1 MNKTSDFSKKAGRL
15 EFSRAVA
22 EEGIVLLKN
31 DNNLLPLKEKKLAIF
46 GASQLNEQIAN
57 EGVKIDTEN
66 SKGITEAILQKG
78 FKIDEHLYKSYI
90 VWKKKYVQR
99 AYGEWLNAH
108 FWPEMDITHE
118 MVIDTRNRGA
128 DVAVIVI
135 TRASYENSDME
146 NEIGDYILSETET
159 DMIKNVCSVYDDV
172 ILVLHIGCS
181 IDFGF
186 LDDYKINGI
195 IYLNHPGVNG
205 NLALADIM
213 SGDINPSGKLT
224 VTLAKH
230 FKDYPS
236 SANFGQHGGGLLQDY
251 KEDIYVGYRY
261 FETFK
266 DASKNV
272 VFPFGYGL
280 SYTSFS
286 VTDKTMSEEDGNIT
300 VSCIIKNTGNVAGKQ
315 VVQIYYSTP
324 DINDG
329 AILSGPKKQLC
340 SFEKTGLLKP
350 GDLQRITIKLNRD
363 SMASFDDTGVL
374 GKSSVWVMEKGKY
387 KIMLG
392 TDVKNTETVGIYIE
406 PETRIVESNCRPI
419 VTSLSSR
426 LLRNGQYETLQRQ
439 EMKYDDYYGIS
450 AMGET
455 TITAS
460 FCCNRDIES
469 FSDCKA
475 GDKCIYKILPGTG
488 GDYRISILN
497 EKHENVNR
505 NFFDFYVDDV
515 KIESIKSSDDFVE
528 LALPLQRCEITIV
541 PLKNGIK
548 ADEIVFYKTEAK
560 SLIEPNELNSIEAA
574 NTYESDFRVTAAN
587 YSDDG
592 HGNSGSYITNF
603 AYAGRSATYKLEVKE
618 AGIYAIGFK
627 YAYCGEDRPINT
639 VMTVLASN
647 IVKPLG
653 GGLLKKTYNK
663 DENITFE
670 RSGNF
675 NIELPSGNVYLKIAA
690 EAIPFPDI
698 SIIYLEKIKAKIT
711 EYDIAEEDIKRR
723 NSEIDEIPRQKLIDS
738 PDNYP
743 KIGIQFKD
751 VYFNPQLMDSFL
763 EQLSN
768 RELATIVSGTSNN
781 LTPGGDVGC
790 NSPLHERG
798 VPAAQTADGPFGL
811 RQYDQIPVAFPV
823 GMVLTATFNKELY
836 NQYGICMA
844 YECLEYGVDYLLG
857 PSINIIRNPAGG
869 RNCSYASEDPYLAG
883 IMAANYIKGVQSK
896 GVATVLKH
904 YTANSTEFERQK
916 SNSRVSG
923 RALREIYLK
932 AFEIACKNANPWCMM
947 SSYNYVNNKKVC
959 EDYTLIT
966 DIPRNEWHWDGIFM
980 TDWWN
985 DSSHIEELKAGH
997 DLKMSTGDIEGV
1009 TDALDSGELTREQ
1022 VYVCARRVLKT
1033 LMKIGRIKKQLECG
1047 EE

>member
-1 MNKTSDFSKKAGRL
+1 M
-15 EFSRAVA
+15 A

-31 DNNLLPLKEKKLAIF
+31 DDNILPLNGKRLAVF
-46 GASQLNEQIAN
+46 GASQLSEQIAN
-57 EGVKIDTEN
+57 EGVKIDTKN
-66 SKGITEAILQKG
+66 SVGITEAIFRKG
-78 FKIDEHLYKSYI
+78 FKIDEQLYNSYI
-90 VWKKKYVQR
+90 IWRKKYVQR

-108 FWPEMDITHE
+108 FWPEMDITLE
-118 MVIDTRNRGA
+118 TVKETCDRGA
-128 DVAVIVI
+128 NAAVIVI

-172 ILVLHIGCS
+172 VLILHIGCS

-186 LDDYKINGI
+186 LDEYKIKGI

-213 SGDINPSGKLT
+213 SGDVNPSGKLT

-251 KEDIYVGYRY
+251 KEDVYVGYRY

-266 DASKNV
+266 DSGKNV
-272 VFPFGYGL
+272 IFPFGYGL

-286 VTDKTMSEEDGNIT
+286 LTDKAMSEENGIIT
-300 VSCIIKNTGNVAGKQ
+300 VSCVVSNTGNAAGKQ
-315 VVQIYYSTP
+315 VVQLYYSVP

-329 AILSGPKKQLC
+329 AVLSGPQKQLC
-340 SFEKTGLLKP
+340 GFEKTRLLNP
-350 GDLQRITIKLNRD
+350 GESQRLTMALNRD

-374 GKSSVWVMEKGKY
+374 GKASVWVMEKGKY

-392 TDVKNTETVGIYIE
+392 TDVKNAEAVGIYTE
-406 PETRIVESNCRPI
+406 HETRIIESNCRPI
-419 VTSLSSR
+419 VTSLPSR
-426 LLRNGQYETLQRQ
+426 LLRNGKYEILQRQ
-439 EMKYDDYYGIS
+439 DLKSGGYYGIS

-455 TITAS
+455 AVPARLCS
-460 FCCNRDIES
+460 NREIES
-469 FSDCKA
+469 FADCKA

-488 GDYRISILN
+488 GGYRISIIN
-497 EKHENVNR
+497 DKRENAAAEL
-505 NFFDFYVDDV
+505 FDFYVDGV
-515 KIESIKSSDDFVE
+515 KTENLKSDNDSVE

-548 ADEIVFYKTEAK
+548 ADEIIFCKTDAK
-560 SLIEPNELNSIEAA
+560 TVIEPNGLNLIEAA

-592 HGNSGSYITNF
+592 YGNSGSYITHF
-603 AYAGRSATYKLEVKE
+603 GYTGRSATYKLEVKE
-618 AGIYAIGFK
+618 AGTYAISFK

-639 VMTVLASN
+639 VVTVLASN

-653 GGLLKKTYNK
+653 GGILKKTYNNG
-663 DENITFE
+663 ENMIFE

-698 SIIYLEKIKAKIT
+698 SIIYLEKIKAEII
-711 EYDIAEEDIKRR
+711 EYDIDEEDIKKR
-723 NSEIDEIPRQKLIDS
+723 NSVIDEIPRQKLIDN
-738 PDNYP
+738 PDNYS

-751 VYFNPQLMDSFL
+751 VYFNPELMNSFL
-763 EQLSN
+763 KQLSN

-781 LTPGGDVGC
+781 LTSGGDVGC

-811 RQYDQIPVAFPV
+811 RQYDKIPIAFPV

-844 YECLEYGVDYLLG
+844 YECIKYGVDYLLG

-869 RNCSYASEDPYLAG
+869 RNCSYSSEDPYLGG
-883 IMAANYIKGVQSK
+883 IMAANYIKGVQSM

-932 AFEIACKNANPWCMM
+932 TFEIACKNGNPWCMM
-947 SSYNYVNNKKVC
+947 SSYNFVNDKKVC

-966 DIPRNEWHWDGIFM
+966 DIPRNEWHWNGIFM

-1022 VYVCARRVLKT
+1022 VYVCAERVLKT
-1033 LMKIGRIKKQLECG
+1033 LMKIGRIKKQLEC
-1047 EE
+1047 EEG